1 MMTKLLSWSNFV
13 ATSSSAKIQRFSH
26 WPIELTH
33 HHEDMSLQSF
43 TYGVPLVVEP
53 VVEKSP
59 IKSPQKRPRVAS
71 IKDSDNNNVEQVLN
85 EVSASNP
92 STPSKTGK
100 RNIYFLDSDTTDRA
114 KNGKLL
120 YY

>member
-1 MMTKLLSWSNFV
+1 
-13 ATSSSAKIQRFSH
+13 
-26 WPIELTH
+26 
-33 HHEDMSLQSF
+33 MSLQSF

-53 VVEKSP
+53 VAEKSP

-71 IKDSDNNNVEQVLN
+71 IKEGDANVEQVLN

-100 RNIYFLDSDTTDRA
+100 RNIYYLDSDTTDRA
-114 KNGKLL
+114 KNGKIL